1 MVSRTAWVGAGA
13 VAVGVA
19 FAGTLIGQWASDD
32 TIAAVANWGLL
43 VFAAF
48 AAVCGAFA
56 ARSAECRQR
65 TAWICLTV
73 GLAGWAAGSAL
84 WIFYENVLHQAPFPS
99 LADVGYLLFPI
110 GAGLAMVLFPV
121 GYSGHSRARFLLDG
135 FIVAGALFEVSWVLV
150 LQSVFEAGGTS
161 GFALGLSL
169 AYPALDIVILT
180 MALLVLARARTGRR
194 TTLALLT
201 SAVILMALSDS
212 AFAYLSAHGSY
223 HSGHIIDIGWAA
235 AFLTFGMAAL
245 INRRARYTKAVVSQ
259 VPSEVSMWLPYMPF
273 AIAALVCI
281 PAYLPTPGLG
291 PIFVSSTLLM
301 SAVMARQ
308 YMVVRQNKRL
318 LKMVA
323 DQALRDT
330 LTGLANRDL
339 FNDRLMHAV
348 QLHEN
353 DSQSVAVLS
362 MDLDDFKLVNDSLG
376 HPAGDALLVQAAE
389 RLLGCVRT
397 SDTVARVGGDE
408 FAVLMEGLPELSR
421 LVAHRVVAAFEE
433 PFLIDGQQLLMR
445 PSVGL
450 SVASSANPDLSADLL
465 LKQADVA
472 MYSAKRSKSG
482 GLHTFTPDMALS
494 DPHEIELPTE
504 ATENTERGS
513 AVRLLG
519 ELRHAIDH
527 GDLTVFY
534 QPKFD
539 LRSGDVVGVEALV
552 RWPHPK
558 RGLLG
563 PAHFLPLV
571 RKRGLMRAVTD
582 IVLTQA
588 LDDAAE
594 WQAMGIGV
602 PIAVNVF
609 APSLGDLD
617 LPTHIASALAARELS
632 PEGLTIEITE
642 DFLLDNIDRT
652 RLVLERLR
660 QKGIRIAI
668 DDFGS
673 GYSALWY
680 LRELAID
687 EVKLDRHF
695 IAPIRIDARAAAVVR
710 GVVDLAHVLGV
721 TTVAEGVE
729 NVETAERLREFG
741 CEVAQ
746 GYYYSPPVSAAAM
759 MNMLASGHPKR
770 TAQVEFEKLGA
781 TSLQAP
787 VVAKSN

>member
-1 MVSRTAWVGAGA
+1 MDKS
-13 VAVGVA
+13 VAYYGLLA
-19 FAGTLIGQWASDD
+19 FA
-32 TIAAVANWGLL
+32 
-43 VFAAF
+43 VFAAACCAL
-48 AAVCGAFA
+48 AAS
-56 ARSAECRQR
+56 SADGRQR
-65 TAWICLTV
+65 RAWICLTI
-73 GLAGWAAGSAL
+73 GLSGWAGGEAL
-84 WIFYENVLHQAPFPS
+84 WIFYEQVLHQSPFPS
-99 LADVGYLLFPI
+99 LADASYLLFPI
-110 GAGLAMVLFPV
+110 GAGLAIALFPV
-121 GYSGHSRARFLLDG
+121 GYSGHSRVRVVFDG
-135 FIVAGALFEVSWVLV
+135 FIVAGALFEISWVLV
-150 LQSVFEAGGTS
+150 LRGVYDAGHTS
-161 GFALGLSL
+161 PFALGLSL
-169 AYPALDIVILT
+169 AYPVADIAILT
-180 MALLVLARARTGRR
+180 VALLVLARARTGRC
-194 TTLALLT
+194 TTLAML
-201 SAVILMALSDS
+201 SVGVVLMALSDS
-212 AFAYLSAHGSY
+212 AFAYLTAHGLY
-223 HSGHIIDIGWAA
+223 FSGHVIDIGWAV
-235 AFLTFGMAAL
+235 AFLIFGMAAL
-245 INRRARYTKAVVSQ
+245 VSRRARETEGVVSQ
-259 VPSEVSMWLPYMPF
+259 VTSEVSMWLPYVPV
-273 AIAALVCI
+273 AVAALVCF
-281 PAYLPTPGLG
+281 PAYFSTPGLG
-291 PIFVSSTLLM
+291 PMLVSSTLLM
-301 SAVMARQ
+301 GAVMARQ
-308 YMVVRQNKRL
+308 YMVVRQNQRL

-348 QLHEN
+348 QLHLN
-353 DSQSVAVLS
+353 DNQSVAVLS

-376 HPAGDALLVQAAE
+376 HPAGDALLIQAAE

-421 LVAHRVVAAFEE
+421 LVAHRVVAAFEA
-433 PFLIDGQQLLMR
+433 PFVIDGQQLLMR

-450 SVASSANPDLSADLL
+450 AVASSANPDLSADML

-482 GLHTFTPDMALS
+482 GLHTFTPDMALA
-494 DPHEIELPTE
+494 DHNEIELPTDASE
-504 ATENTERGS
+504 STERGA

-539 LRSGDVVGVEALV
+539 LRTGDVVGVEALV

-582 IVLTQA
+582 IVLTKA
-588 LDDAAE
+588 LDDVAE
-594 WQAMGIGV
+594 WHALGIGV

-617 LPTHIASALAARELS
+617 LPTHIASALAIRNLN
-632 PEGLTIEITE
+632 PEDLTIEITE

-652 RLVLERLR
+652 RSVLERLR
-660 QKGIRIAI
+660 QRGIRIAI

-695 IAPIRIDARAAAVVR
+695 IAPIRVDARAAAVVR

-729 NVETAERLREFG
+729 NAETAERLREFG

-759 MNMLASGHPKR
+759 MNLLASGQPNR
-770 TAQVEFEKLGA
+770 VARAEFEKLA
-781 TSLQAP
+781 VTSLQEP
-787 VVAKSN
+787 VSAKSS

>member
-1 MVSRTAWVGAGA
+1 VGVGAVIA
-13 VAVGVA
+13 GVA
-19 FAGTLIGQWASDD
+19 FAGTLIGQWGGYPVAKTVSDY
-32 TIAAVANWGLL
+32 GLL
-43 VFAAF
+43 VLAVFAAGCSAL
-48 AAVCGAFA
+48 AAA
-56 ARSAECRQR
+56 SAGGRQR
-65 TAWICLTV
+65 LAWICLAV
-73 GLAGWAAGSAL
+73 GLSGWAGGEAL
-84 WIFYENVLHQAPFPS
+84 WIFYEQVLQQSPFPS
-99 LADVGYLLFPI
+99 LADASYLLFPI
-110 GAGLAMVLFPV
+110 GAGLAIALFPV
-121 GYSGHSRARFLLDG
+121 GYSGHSRVRVVFDG
-135 FIVAGALFEVSWVLV
+135 FIVAGALFEISWVFV
-150 LQSVFEAGGTS
+150 LRGVYDAGHTS
-161 GFALGLSL
+161 AFALGLSL
-169 AYPALDIVILT
+169 AYPLADIVILT
-180 MALLVLARARTGRR
+180 VALLVLARARTGRR
-194 TTLALLT
+194 TTLVML
-201 SAVILMALSDS
+201 SVGVVLMALSDS
-212 AFAYLSAHGSY
+212 AFAYLTAHGMY
-223 HSGHIIDIGWAA
+223 FSGHVIDIGWAA

-245 INRRARYTKAVVSQ
+245 VSRRVRETDMVVSQ
-259 VPSEVSMWLPYMPF
+259 VPSEVSTWLPYVPV
-273 AIAALVCI
+273 ALAALVCI
-281 PAYLPTPGLG
+281 PVYFPTPGLG

-301 SAVMARQ
+301 GAVMARQ
-308 YMVVRQNKRL
+308 YVVVRQNQRL

-323 DQALRDT
+323 DQAMRDT

-353 DSQSVAVLS
+353 DNQSVAVLS

-433 PFLIDGQQLLMR
+433 PFVIDGQQLLMR

-450 SVASSANPDLSADLL
+450 AVASSANPDLSADML

-482 GLHTFTPDMALS
+482 GLHTFTPDMALA
-494 DPHEIELPTE
+494 DPNEIELPTDVSE
-504 ATENTERGS
+504 STERGA

-539 LRSGDVVGVEALV
+539 LRTGDVVGVEALV

-594 WQAMGIGV
+594 WHALGIGV

-617 LPTHIASALAARELS
+617 LPTHIASALAIRKLN
-632 PEGLTIEITE
+632 PEDLTIEITE

-652 RLVLERLR
+652 RSVLERLR
-660 QKGIRIAI
+660 QRGIRIAI

-695 IAPIRIDARAAAVVR
+695 IAPIRVDARAAAVVR

-729 NVETAERLREFG
+729 NAETAERLREFG

-759 MNMLASGHPKR
+759 MNLLASGQPKR
-770 TAQVEFEKLGA
+770 VARAEFEKLGA
-781 TSLQAP
+781 TNLQGP
-787 VVAKSN
+787 VAAKSS

>member
-1 MVSRTAWVGAGA
+1 VGLGA
-13 VAVGVA
+13 VTVAVA
-19 FAGTLIGQWASDD
+19 FAGTLIGGWGGDQTVQNVSDY
-32 TIAAVANWGLL
+32 GLPAL
-43 VFAAF
+43 AAF
-48 AAVCGAFA
+48 AAACGTFA
-56 ARSAECRQR
+56 ALSASGRQR
-65 TAWICLTV
+65 RAWICLAI
-73 GLAGWAAGSAL
+73 GSAGWAVGGAL
-84 WIFYENVLHQAPFPS
+84 WIFYERVLQQAPFPS
-99 LADVGYLLFPI
+99 LADAGYLLFPI
-110 GAGLAMVLFPV
+110 GAGMAIVLFPI
-121 GYSGHSRARFLLDG
+121 GYAGQSRTRFVLDG
-135 FIVAGALFEVSWVLV
+135 FIVAGALFEISWVFV
-150 LQSVFEAGGTS
+150 LRSVYEAGGTS
-161 GFALGLSL
+161 AFALGLSL
-169 AYPALDIVILT
+169 TYPIADIAILT
-180 MALLVLARARTGRR
+180 IAVLVLAKARTGRR
-194 TTLALLT
+194 TALALLT
-201 SAVILMALSDS
+201 AGVVLMALSDS
-212 AFAYLSAHGSY
+212 AFAYLTAHDAY
-223 HSGHIIDIGWAA
+223 FSGHVIDIGWAA

-245 INRRARYTKAVVSQ
+245 ISRRVPETAVVAPQ
-259 VPSEVSMWLPYMPF
+259 VPSRVSTWLPYVPV
-273 AIAALVCI
+273 AIAVLVCV
-281 PAYLPTPGLG
+281 PAYFSTPGVG

-301 SAVMARQ
+301 SAVLARQ
-308 YMVVRQNKRL
+308 FVVVRQNQKL
-318 LKMVA
+318 LRMVA

-348 QLHEN
+348 QLHESDN
-353 DSQSVAVLS
+353 QSVAVLS

-376 HPAGDALLVQAAE
+376 HPAGDALLIQAAE

-433 PFLIDGQQLLMR
+433 PFVIDGQQLLMR

-450 SVASSANPDLSADLL
+450 AVASAANPDLSAKML
-465 LKQADVA
+465 LKQADLA

-482 GLHTFTPDMALS
+482 GLYTFTPDMALV
-494 DPHEIELPTE
+494 DPSEFELPTDSSKSS
-504 ATENTERGS
+504 ERGA

-527 GDLTVFY
+527 GDLTVYY

-539 LRSGDVVGVEALV
+539 LRSGDVVGIEALV

-617 LPTHIASALAARELS
+617 LPTHIASALAVRQLS
-632 PEGLTIEITE
+632 PEDLTIEITE
-642 DFLLDNIDRT
+642 DFLLDNIERT
-652 RLVLERLR
+652 RSVLERLR
-660 QKGIRIAI
+660 QRGIRIAI

-695 IAPIRIDARAAAVVR
+695 IAPIRVDPRAAAVVR

-729 NVETAERLREFG
+729 NAETAERLREFG
-741 CEVAQ
+741 CDVAQ
-746 GYYYSPPVSAAAM
+746 GYYYSPPISAAAM
-759 MNMLASGHPKR
+759 MNLLASK
-770 TAQVEFEKLGA
+770 KA
-781 TSLQAP
+781 TSLQVP
-787 VVAKSN
+787 VAARSS

>member
-1 MVSRTAWVGAGA
+1 VSRTALVGIGA
-13 VAVGVA
+13 VTIGVA
-19 FAGTLIGQWASDD
+19 FAATLIAQWGGYP
-32 TIAAVANWGLL
+32 VAKALADYGLL
-43 VFAAF
+43 GFAVF
-48 AAVCGAFA
+48 AAVCSAMA
-56 ARSAECRQR
+56 ARSAQGRQR
-65 TAWICLTV
+65 RAWIFLTA
-73 GLAGWAAGSAL
+73 GLAGWSVGEAL
-84 WIFYENVLHQAPFPS
+84 WMFYERVLHQSPFPS
-99 LADVGYLLFPI
+99 LADAGYLLFPLC
-110 GAGLAMVLFPV
+110 AGLAMIYFPA
-121 GYSGHSRARFLLDG
+121 GYSGHSRLRFVLDG
-135 FIVAGALFEVSWVLV
+135 FIVAGALFEISWVLV
-150 LQSVFEAGGTS
+150 LRGVHDAGGTS
-161 GFALGLSL
+161 GLALSLSL
-169 AYPALDIVILT
+169 AYPLADIAIVT
-180 MALLVLARARTGRR
+180 VAVLVLARARTGAR
-194 TTLALLT
+194 TTMALL
-201 SAVILMALSDS
+201 AAGVILMASSDS
-212 AFAYLSAHGSY
+212 AFAYLTAHERY
-223 HSGHIIDIGWAA
+223 FSGHVIDIGWAA
-235 AFLTFGMAAL
+235 AFLAFGMAAL
-245 INRRARYTKAVVSQ
+245 HSRREPAAEVVVSQ
-259 VPSEVSMWLPYMPF
+259 VPSRVSMWLPYVPF
-273 AIAALVCI
+273 AIAAMVCV

-291 PIFVSSTLLM
+291 PIFVSSSLLM
-301 SAVMARQ
+301 SAVVARQ
-308 YMVVRQNKRL
+308 YIVVRQNQRL

-339 FNDRLMHAV
+339 FNDRLSHAV
-348 QLHEN
+348 QLHLN
-353 DSQSVAVLS
+353 DNQSVAVLS

-376 HPAGDALLVQAAE
+376 HPAGDALLIQAAE

-450 SVASSANPDLSADLL
+450 AVASSANPDLSADLL

-482 GLHTFTPDMALS
+482 GLHTFTADMALA
-494 DPHEIELPTE
+494 DPNEIELPTDNSE
-504 ATENTERGS
+504 STERGA

-539 LRSGDVVGVEALV
+539 LRTGDVVGVEALV

-594 WQAMGIGV
+594 WQGMGIGV

-617 LPTHIASALAARELS
+617 LPTHIASALAMRRLS

-652 RLVLERLR
+652 RSVLERLR
-660 QKGIRIAI
+660 QRGIRIAI

-695 IAPIRIDARAAAVVR
+695 IAPIRVDARAAAVVR

-729 NVETAERLREFG
+729 NAETAERLREFG
-741 CEVAQ
+741 CDVAQ

-759 MNMLASGHPKR
+759 MNMLAAGQPKR
-770 TAQVEFEKLGA
+770 ETQVEFDKLAA
-781 TSLQAP
+781 TVPRASA
-787 VVAKSN
+787 VVKSS

>member
-1 MVSRTAWVGAGA
+1 MGVGA
-13 VAVGVA
+13 VVTGVA
-19 FAGTLIGQWASDD
+19 FAGSLIGGWFGE
-32 TIAAVANWGLL
+32 TVKVAVAQFGLL
-43 VFAAF
+43 VLAIL
-48 AAVCGAFA
+48 AAVCCGLA
-56 ARSAECRQR
+56 AWSAEGRQR
-65 TAWICLTV
+65 KAWICLTG
-73 GLAGWAAGSAL
+73 GLTGWAAGAVL
-84 WIFYENVLHQAPFPS
+84 WIIYEHVLHRSPFPS
-99 LADVGYLLFPI
+99 FADAGYLLFPI
-110 GAGLAMVLFPV
+110 GAAFAMVLLPI
-121 GYSGHSRARFLLDG
+121 GYSNPSRLRYLLDG
-135 FIVAGALFEVSWVLV
+135 FIVAGALFEISWVLV
-150 LQSVFEAGGTS
+150 LRAVYDAGGTS
-161 GFALGLSL
+161 AFALGLSL
-169 AYPALDIVILT
+169 AYPIADIAIVTVAAIVLT
-180 MALLVLARARTGRR
+180 RARTGRR
-194 TTLALLT
+194 STLAMLT
-201 SAVILMALSDS
+201 VGIVLMALSDS
-212 AFAYLSAHGSY
+212 AFVYLTAHDKY
-223 HSGHIIDIGWAA
+223 FSGHFVDIGWAA
-235 AFLTFGMAAL
+235 AFLTFGMAAVISL
-245 INRRARYTKAVVSQ
+245 RAPEIEVVVPQ
-259 VPSEVSMWLPYMPF
+259 VPSRLSLWLLYVPV
-273 AIAALVCI
+273 AIAAMVCI

-301 SAVMARQ
+301 GAVMARQ
-308 YMVVRQNKRL
+308 YTVVRQNQRL
-318 LKMVA
+318 LRMVA

-353 DSQSVAVLS
+353 DNQSVAVLS

-376 HPAGDALLVQAAE
+376 HPAGDALLIQAAE

-433 PFLIDGQQLLMR
+433 PFVIDGQQLLMR

-450 SVASSANPDLSADLL
+450 AVASSANPDLSADLL

-482 GLHTFTPDMALS
+482 GLHTFTADMALP
-494 DPHEIELPTE
+494 DPNEIELPTDSSE
-504 ATENTERGS
+504 SSERGA

-527 GDLTVFY
+527 GDLAVYY

-563 PAHFLPLV
+563 PDHFLPLV

-582 IVLTQA
+582 IVITQA
-588 LDDAAE
+588 LNDAAE
-594 WQAMGIGV
+594 WHSMGIGV

-617 LPTHIASALAARELS
+617 LPTHIASELAMRRLN
-632 PEGLTIEITE
+632 PEDLTIEITE
-642 DFLLDNIDRT
+642 DFLLDNIERT
-652 RLVLERLR
+652 RSVLERLR
-660 QKGIRIAI
+660 QRGIRIAI

-680 LRELAID
+680 LRELVID

-695 IAPIRIDARAAAVVR
+695 IAPIRVDPRAAAVVR
-710 GVVDLAHVLGV
+710 AVVDLAHVLGV

-729 NVETAERLREFG
+729 NAETAARLREFG

-759 MNMLASGHPKR
+759 MNLLASGQPKR
-770 TAQVEFEKLGA
+770 ATQVEFEKLGA
-781 TSLQAP
+781 TGLQASAA
-787 VVAKSN
+787 AKSS

>member
-1 MVSRTAWVGAGA
+1 MGVGAVTA
-13 VAVGVA
+13 GVA
-19 FAGTLIGQWASDD
+19 FAGILIGQWGGYP
-32 TIAAVANWGLL
+32 VAKIVADYGLL
-43 VFAAF
+43 VFAVF
-48 AAVCGAFA
+48 AAGCSALA
-56 ARSAECRQR
+56 AASAEGRQR
-65 TAWICLTV
+65 RAWICLTV
-73 GLAGWAAGSAL
+73 GLSGWAGGEAL
-84 WIFYENVLHQAPFPS
+84 WMFYERVLHQAPFPS
-99 LADVGYLLFPI
+99 LADAGYLLFPV
-110 GAGLAMVLFPV
+110 GAGLAMVLFPI
-121 GYSGHSRARFLLDG
+121 GYSGHSRVRFLLDG
-135 FIVAGALFEVSWVLV
+135 FIVAGALFEISWVLV
-150 LQSVFEAGGTS
+150 MRGVYDAGGTNA
-161 GFALGLSL
+161 FALALSL
-169 AYPALDIVILT
+169 AYPIADIAILT
-180 MALLVLARARTGRR
+180 VALLVLARARSGRR
-194 TTLALLT
+194 TTLAML
-201 SAVILMALSDS
+201 SAGVVMMALSDS
-212 AFAYLSAHGSY
+212 AFVYLTAHDAYY
-223 HSGHIIDIGWAA
+223 SGHITDIGWAIG
-235 AFLTFGMAAL
+235 LLLFGMAAL
-245 INRRARYTKAVVSQ
+245 INRRAWETDAVVSHA
-259 VPSEVSMWLPYMPF
+259 PSRATMWLPYVPV
-273 AIAALVCI
+273 ALAALICF
-281 PAYLPTPGLG
+281 PAYFSTPGLG
-291 PIFVSSTLLM
+291 PILVSSTLLM
-301 SAVMARQ
+301 GAVMARQ
-308 YMVVRQNKRL
+308 YMVVRQNQRL

-323 DQALRDT
+323 DQAMRDT

-348 QLHEN
+348 QLHLN
-353 DSQSVAVLS
+353 DNQSVAVLS

-433 PFLIDGQQLLMR
+433 PFVIDGQQLLMR

-450 SVASSANPDLSADLL
+450 AVASSANPDLSADIL

-482 GLHTFTPDMALS
+482 GLHTFTPDMALADS
-494 DPHEIELPTE
+494 TDIELSTAGE
-504 ATENTERGS
+504 STERGA

-539 LRSGDVVGVEALV
+539 LRSGDIVGVEALV

-582 IVLTQA
+582 LVLTQA

-594 WQAMGIGV
+594 WNALGIGV

-617 LPTHIASALAARELS
+617 LPTHIASALAIRELN
-632 PEGLTIEITE
+632 PKDLTIEITE
-642 DFLLDNIDRT
+642 DFLLDNIERT
-652 RLVLERLR
+652 RSVLERLR
-660 QKGIRIAI
+660 QRGIRIAI

-695 IAPIRIDARAAAVVR
+695 IAPIRVDARAAAVVR

-729 NVETAERLREFG
+729 NAETAERLREFG

-759 MNMLASGHPKR
+759 MNLLASGGPKR
-770 TAQVEFEKLGA
+770 LARAEFEKIAA
-781 TSLQAP
+781 TSLQGP
-787 VVAKSN
+787 VAAKLS

>member
-1 MVSRTAWVGAGA
+1 MGVGAVTSG
-13 VAVGVA
+13 
-19 FAGTLIGQWASDD
+19 I
-32 TIAAVANWGLL
+32 
-43 VFAAF
+43 AF
-48 AAVCGAFA
+48 AAALTTQWGGQAVALTLSQYGLLAFALFAVTCSGLA
-56 ARSAECRQR
+56 ARSAAGRQR
-65 TAWICLTV
+65 TAWIAMTAALS
-73 GLAGWAAGSAL
+73 GWAIGEAL
-84 WIFYENVLHQAPFPS
+84 WIYYESIAHQSPFPS
-99 LADVGYLLFPI
+99 LADAAYLLFPI
-110 GAGLAMVLFPV
+110 GAATAMVLFPA
-121 GYSGHSRARFLLDG
+121 GYTGHSRARFILDG
-135 FIVAGALFEVSWVLV
+135 LIVAGALFEISWVLV
-150 LQSVFEAGGTS
+150 LRSIYESDAASPFAV
-161 GFALGLSL
+161 ALGL
-169 AYPALDIVILT
+169 AYPVSDIVIVT
-180 MALLVLARARTGRR
+180 VAVLVLARARTGRSA
-194 TTLALLT
+194 TLMMLT
-201 SAVILMALSDS
+201 VGVVFMALSDS
-212 AFAYLSAHGSY
+212 AFAYLTAENVY
-223 HSGHIIDIGWAA
+223 ASGHVIDIGWAVA
-235 AFLTFGMAAL
+235 LLTFGMAAL
-245 INRRARYTKAVVSQ
+245 HSRRGPATTVEISQ
-259 VPSEVSMWLPYMPF
+259 VPSKRAMWLPYVPVG
-273 AIAALVCI
+273 IAALVCV
-281 PAYLPTPGLG
+281 PAYFPTPGLG

-301 SAVMARQ
+301 CAVMARQ
-308 YMVVRQNKRL
+308 YMVVRQNQRL
-318 LKMVA
+318 LTMVA

-348 QLHEN
+348 AVHEH
-353 DSQSVAVLS
+353 DKQSVAVLS

-376 HPAGDALLVQAAE
+376 HPAGDALLIQAAE
-389 RLLGCVRT
+389 RLQGCVRT

-433 PFLIDGQQLLMR
+433 PFVIDGQQLLMR

-450 SVASSANPDLSADLL
+450 AVASSANPDLSADQL

-482 GLHTFTPDMALS
+482 GLHTFTPDMALA
-494 DPHEIELPTE
+494 DAREIEL
-504 ATENTERGS
+504 ATDARNGAEPGA

-539 LRSGDVVGVEALV
+539 LRTGDVVGVEALV

-582 IVLTQA
+582 LVLTQA

-594 WQAMGIGV
+594 WHAMGIGV

-617 LPTHIASALAARELS
+617 LPTHIASALSMRGLS
-632 PEGLTIEITE
+632 PEHLTIEITE
-642 DFLLDNIDRT
+642 DFLLDNIERT
-652 RLVLERLR
+652 RSVLERLR
-660 QKGIRIAI
+660 QRGIRIAI

-695 IAPIRIDARAAAVVR
+695 IAPIRVDARAAAVVR

-729 NVETAERLREFG
+729 NAETAERLREFG

-759 MNMLASGHPKR
+759 MNMLAAGHPKR
-770 TAQVEFEKLGA
+770 ATQVEFEKLGA
-781 TSLQAP
+781 TSPRAP
-787 VVAKSN
+787 AAARSS

>member
-1 MVSRTAWVGAGA
+1 MVIGRWGGES
-13 VAVGVA
+13 VAA
-19 FAGTLIGQWASDD
+19 AASEY
-32 TIAAVANWGLL
+32 GLL
-43 VFAAF
+43 GFAIF
-48 AAVCGAFA
+48 AAVCGGLA
-56 ARSAECRQR
+56 ARSAESRQR
-65 TAWICLTV
+65 KAWICLTA
-73 GLAGWAAGSAL
+73 GLTGWAVGAAL
-84 WIFYENVLHQAPFPS
+84 WIIYVHVLHQSPFPS
-99 LADVGYLLFPI
+99 FADAGYLLFPV
-110 GAGLAMVLFPV
+110 GAALAIALFPV
-121 GYSGHSRARFLLDG
+121 GYVGHSRVRYVLDG
-135 FIVAGALFEVSWVLV
+135 FIVAGALFEIAWVLV
-150 LQSVFEAGGTS
+150 LSAVYEAGGTNA
-161 GFALGLSL
+161 FALGLSL
-169 AYPALDIVILT
+169 AYPVADIAILT
-180 MALLVLARARTGRR
+180 VAAIVLSRARTGRR
-194 TTLALLT
+194 STLAMLT
-201 SAVILMALSDS
+201 GGVVLMALSDS
-212 AFAYLSAHGSY
+212 AFVYFTAKGVYSS
-223 HSGHIIDIGWAA
+223 SHIIDIGWAA
-235 AFLTFGMAAL
+235 AFLTFGMAAV
-245 INRRARYTKAVVSQ
+245 ISRRATETEVVVPQ
-259 VPSEVSMWLPYMPF
+259 VPSRVSMWLLYVPV

-301 SAVMARQ
+301 AAVMTRQ
-308 YMVVRQNKRL
+308 YMVVRQNQRL
-318 LKMVA
+318 LRLVA

-339 FNDRLMHAV
+339 FNDRLLHAV
-348 QLHEN
+348 QVHEN

-376 HPAGDALLVQAAE
+376 HPAGDALLIQAAE

-421 LVAHRVVAAFEE
+421 LVAHRVVAAFEA

-450 SVASSANPDLSADLL
+450 AVASSANPDLSADLL

-482 GLHTFTPDMALS
+482 GLHTFTPDMATT
-494 DPHEIELPTE
+494 DPNEIELPTDRGE
-504 ATENTERGS
+504 GTERGA

-527 GDLTVFY
+527 GDLAVYY

-594 WQAMGIGV
+594 WQSMGIGV

-617 LPTHIASALAARELS
+617 LPTYIASELAMRRLS
-632 PEGLTIEITE
+632 PKDLTIEITE

-652 RLVLERLR
+652 RSVLERLR
-660 QKGIRIAI
+660 QRGIRIAI

-695 IAPIRIDARAAAVVR
+695 IAPIRVDARAAAVVR

-759 MNMLASGHPKR
+759 MNMLASGQPKR
-770 TAQVEFEKLGA
+770 ATQIEFEKLG
-781 TSLQAP
+781 TTNLQAP
-787 VVAKSN
+787 AVAKSS

>member
-1 MVSRTAWVGAGA
+1 
-13 VAVGVA
+13 
-19 FAGTLIGQWASDD
+19 
-32 TIAAVANWGLL
+32 
-43 VFAAF
+43 
-48 AAVCGAFA
+48 
-56 ARSAECRQR
+56 
-65 TAWICLTV
+65 
-73 GLAGWAAGSAL
+73 
-84 WIFYENVLHQAPFPS
+84 
-99 LADVGYLLFPI
+99 
-110 GAGLAMVLFPV
+110 
-121 GYSGHSRARFLLDG
+121 
-135 FIVAGALFEVSWVLV
+135 
-150 LQSVFEAGGTS
+150 
-161 GFALGLSL
+161 
-169 AYPALDIVILT
+169 
-180 MALLVLARARTGRR
+180 
-194 TTLALLT
+194 
-201 SAVILMALSDS
+201 
-212 AFAYLSAHGSY
+212 
-223 HSGHIIDIGWAA
+223 
-235 AFLTFGMAAL
+235 
-245 INRRARYTKAVVSQ
+245 
-259 VPSEVSMWLPYMPF
+259 MWLPYVPV
-273 AIAALVCI
+273 AIAATICV
-281 PAYLPTPGLG
+281 PAYFPMPGLG

-308 YMVVRQNKRL
+308 YMVVRQNQRL

-348 QLHEN
+348 QLHERDN
-353 DSQSVAVLS
+353 QSVAVLS

-376 HPAGDALLVQAAE
+376 HPAGDALLIQAAE

-433 PFLIDGQQLLMR
+433 PFVIDGQQLLMR

-450 SVASSANPDLSADLL
+450 AVGSVANPDLSADLL

-482 GLHTFTPDMALS
+482 GLHTFTPDMALV
-494 DPHEIELPTE
+494 DPNELELPTDSSE
-504 ATENTERGS
+504 GTERGA

-539 LRSGDVVGVEALV
+539 LRTGDVVGVEALV

-563 PAHFLPLV
+563 PAQFLPLV

-582 IVLTQA
+582 IVLTRA

-594 WQAMGIGV
+594 WHSMGIGV

-617 LPTHIASALAARELS
+617 LPIHIASALAARELN
-632 PEGLTIEITE
+632 PEDLTIEITE

-652 RLVLERLR
+652 RSVLERLR
-660 QKGIRIAI
+660 QRGIRIAI

-695 IAPIRIDARAAAVVR
+695 IAPIRDRRTSGRRRPRCRRPRARARRDDRRRGRGERRDRGAAPRV
-710 GVVDLAHVLGV
+710 
-721 TTVAEGVE
+721 
-729 NVETAERLREFG
+729 RLRRRAGVLLQPADQRRGDDEP
-741 CEVAQ
+741 A
-746 GYYYSPPVSAAAM
+746 
-759 MNMLASGHPKR
+759 R
-770 TAQVEFEKLGA
+770 LGA
-781 TSLQAP
+781 GEATAGSEVRRTRRLRACRHQ
-787 VVAKSN
+787 S

>member
-1 MVSRTAWVGAGA
+1 VSKTAWVGVGA
-13 VAVGVA
+13 VVAGVA
-19 FAGTLIGQWASDD
+19 FATTLITQPGGVASSVSQYGSLVLALFAVVCCGL
-32 TIAAVANWGLL
+32 AAKS
-43 VFAAF
+43 AA
-48 AAVCGAFA
+48 G
-56 ARSAECRQR
+56 RQR
-65 TAWICLTV
+65 KAWIAMAAGLT
-73 GLAGWAAGSAL
+73 GWAIGAAL
-84 WIFYENVLHQAPFPS
+84 WIYYEAIAHEPPFPS
-99 LADVGYLLFPI
+99 LADAGYLMFPI
-110 GAGLAMVLFPV
+110 GAAVAMALLPV
-121 GYSGHSRARFLLDG
+121 GYSGHSRARLALDG
-135 FIVAGALFEVSWVLV
+135 LIVVGALFEISWVLV
-150 LQSVFEAGGTS
+150 LRSIFESDATS
-161 GFALGLSL
+161 PSAVVLAL
-169 AYPALDIVILT
+169 AYPVSDIAIVT
-180 MALLVLARARTGRR
+180 VAVLVLARARTGGRV
-194 TTLALLT
+194 TLAMLT
-201 SAVILMALSDS
+201 AGVVAMAVSDS
-212 AFAYLSAHGSY
+212 AFAYLTAHNDYG
-223 HSGHIIDIGWAA
+223 SGHVIDIGWAV

-245 INRRARYTKAVVSQ
+245 ISRRVPDTEVEISQ
-259 VPSEVSMWLPYMPF
+259 VPSKVSMWLPYVPV
-273 AIAALVCI
+273 AIAAFVCV
-281 PAYLPTPGLG
+281 PAYFPTPGLG

-301 SAVMARQ
+301 SAVMVRQ
-308 YMVVRQNKRL
+308 YMVVRQNQRL
-318 LKMVA
+318 LTMVA

-348 QLHEN
+348 QVHEH
-353 DSQSVAVLS
+353 DKQSVAVLS

-376 HPAGDALLVQAAE
+376 HPAGDALLIQAAE
-389 RLLGCVRT
+389 RLQGCVRT

-433 PFLIDGQQLLMR
+433 PFVIDGQQLLMR

-450 SVASSANPDLSADLL
+450 AVASSANPDLSADLL

-482 GLHTFTPDMALS
+482 GLHTFTPDMAVA
-494 DPHEIELPTE
+494 DPRELE
-504 ATENTERGS
+504 LATDARDGVEPGA

-527 GDLTVFY
+527 GDLSVFY

-539 LRSGDVVGVEALV
+539 LRTGDVVGVEALV
-552 RWPHPK
+552 RWPHPT

-582 IVLTQA
+582 LVLTQA

-594 WQAMGIGV
+594 WHAMGIGV

-617 LPTHIASALAARELS
+617 LPTHIASALSSRDLS
-632 PEGLTIEITE
+632 PEDLTIEITE

-652 RLVLERLR
+652 RSVLERLR
-660 QKGIRIAI
+660 QRGIRIAI

-695 IAPIRIDARAAAVVR
+695 IAPIQVDPRAAAVVR
-710 GVVDLAHVLGV
+710 AVVDLAHVLGV

-729 NVETAERLREFG
+729 NVETARRLREFG

-759 MNMLASGHPKR
+759 MNMLAAGHPKR
-770 TAQVEFEKLGA
+770 PTRVGLERLGA
-781 TSLQAP
+781 TNLQAP
-787 VVAKSN
+787 VAAKSN

>member
-1 MVSRTAWVGAGA
+1 VIGRWGSDGFGEA
-13 VAVGVA
+13 VA
-19 FAGTLIGQWASDD
+19 SY
-32 TIAAVANWGLL
+32 GLL
-43 VFAAF
+43 LFALF
-48 AAVCGAFA
+48 AAVCNGLA
-56 ARSAECRQR
+56 ARSTQGRQR
-65 TAWICLTV
+65 MAWICLAI
-73 GLAGWAAGSAL
+73 GLAGWAAGEAL
-84 WIFYENVLHQAPFPS
+84 WILYEDVLHKPPFPS
-99 LADVGYLLFPI
+99 PADAAYLLFPI
-110 GAGLAMVLFPV
+110 GAGMATMLFPI
-121 GYSGHSRARFLLDG
+121 GYSGQLRARFMLDG
-135 FIVAGALFEVSWVLV
+135 FIVAGALFEIAWVLA
-150 LQSVFEAGGTS
+150 LQRVYNAGGTG

-169 AYPALDIVILT
+169 VYPVADIAILT
-180 MALLVLARARTGRR
+180 VALMVLARARPGRR
-194 TTLALLT
+194 VTLSLLT
-201 SAVILMALSDS
+201 TAIGLMTLSDS
-212 AFAYLSAHGSY
+212 AFAYLSARGSY
-223 HSGHIIDIGWAA
+223 HSGHYIDIGWAA

-245 INRRARYTKAVVSQ
+245 ISRRVSATVVLVAQ
-259 VPSEVSMWLPYMPF
+259 VPSRVSMWLPYVPF
-273 AIAALVCI
+273 GIAAVVCV
-281 PAYLPTPGLG
+281 PAYFPMPALA
-291 PIFVSSTLLM
+291 PILVSSTLLM
-301 SAVMARQ
+301 AAVMIRQ
-308 YMVVRQNKRL
+308 FVVVRQNQRL
-318 LKMVA
+318 VKMLA

-339 FNDRLMHAV
+339 FNDRLQHAV
-348 QLHEN
+348 QLHERDN
-353 DSQSVAVLS
+353 QSVAVLS

-376 HPAGDALLVQAAE
+376 HPAGDTLLIQAAE

-433 PFLIDGQQLLMR
+433 PFVIDGQQLLMR

-450 SVASSANPDLSADLL
+450 AVESAANPDLSADTL
-465 LKQADVA
+465 LKHADVA
-472 MYSAKRSKSG
+472 MYAAKRSKSG
-482 GLHTFTPDMALS
+482 GLHTFTPDMSLA
-494 DPHEIELPTE
+494 DPNELELPTE
-504 ATENTERGS
+504 ASEGTERGV

-527 GDLTVFY
+527 GDLTAFY

-539 LRSGDVVGVEALV
+539 LSTGDVVGVEALV

-588 LDDAAE
+588 LDDVAE
-594 WQAMGIGV
+594 WYSMGIGV

-617 LPTHIASALAARELS
+617 LPTHIASALAERNLN
-632 PEGLTIEITE
+632 PEHLTIEITE

-652 RLVLERLR
+652 RSVLERLR
-660 QKGIRIAI
+660 ECGIRIAI

-673 GYSALWY
+673 GYSSLWY

-687 EVKLDRHF
+687 EVKLDRNF
-695 IAPIRIDARAAAVVR
+695 IAPIQVDSRAAAVVR
-710 GVVDLAHVLGV
+710 GVVNLAHVLGV

-729 NVETAERLREFG
+729 NAETAEKVREFG

-746 GYYYSPPVSAAAM
+746 GYYYSPPISAAAM
-759 MNMLASGHPKR
+759 MNMLAAGQTKR
-770 TAQVEFEKLGA
+770 PPAAGLDELKVTSRQVRA
-781 TSLQAP
+781 
-787 VVAKSN
+787 VAKSS

>member
-1 MVSRTAWVGAGA
+1 MGVGA

-19 FAGTLIGQWASDD
+19 FAGTLIGRWASDD
-32 TIAAVANWGLL
+32 TIEAVANYGLL
-43 VFAAF
+43 VFAVF
-48 AAVCGAFA
+48 AAVCGALA
-56 ARSAECRQR
+56 ARSAEGRQR

-110 GAGLAMVLFPV
+110 GAGVAMVLFPV
-121 GYSGHSRARFLLDG
+121 GYSRHSRARFLLDG

-201 SAVILMALSDS
+201 SGVILMALSDS

-223 HSGHIIDIGWAA
+223 HSGHAIDIGWAA

-245 INRRARYTKAVVSQ
+245 INRRTRDTKAVVSR
-259 VPSEVSMWLPYMPF
+259 VPSEVSMWLPYIPF

-318 LKMVA
+318 FKLVA

-353 DSQSVAVLS
+353 DNQSVAVLS

-376 HPAGDALLVQAAE
+376 HPAGDTLLVQAAE

-433 PFLIDGQQLLMR
+433 PFLVDGQQLLMR

-450 SVASSANPDLSADLL
+450 AVASAANPDLSADLL

-482 GLHTFTPDMALS
+482 GLHTFTPDMALA
-494 DPHEIELPTE
+494 DPYEIELPTE
-504 ATENTERGS
+504 ANEGTGRGA

-539 LRSGDVVGVEALV
+539 LRTGDIVGVEALV

-594 WQAMGIGV
+594 WHAMGIGV
-602 PIAVNVF
+602 PTAVNVF

-617 LPTHIASALAARELS
+617 LPTHIASALAVRKLS

-652 RLVLERLR
+652 RSVLERLR

-695 IAPIRIDARAAAVVR
+695 IAPIRVDARAAAVVR

-729 NVETAERLREFG
+729 NVETADRLREFG

-759 MNMLASGHPKR
+759 MNMLASGPPKR

-781 TSLQAP
+781 KSLQTP

>member
-1 MVSRTAWVGAGA
+1 MGVGA
-13 VAVGVA
+13 VAVGA
-19 FAGTLIGQWASDD
+19 LFALSLMQQWGGYPTSS
-32 TIAAVANWGLL
+32 AVAEFGLL
-43 VFAAF
+43 TLALFACACSAL
-48 AAVCGAFA
+48 AAWT
-56 ARSAECRQR
+56 ARDRQR
-65 TAWICLTV
+65 RAWICLAV
-73 GLAGWAAGSAL
+73 GLAGWAVGEVL
-84 WIFYENVLHQAPFPS
+84 WIVYSRVHDQPPFPS
-99 LADVGYLLFPI
+99 LADLGYLLFPI
-110 GAGLAMVLFPV
+110 GAGLAMVLFPA
-121 GYSGHSRARFLLDG
+121 GYSRHSRTRFVLDG
-135 FIVAGALFEVSWVLV
+135 VIVAGALFEICWVFV
-150 LQSVFEAGGTS
+150 LRPVYNMGGTDVVEL
-161 GFALGLSL
+161 ALSL
-169 AYPALDIVILT
+169 TYPLADIAIITV
-180 MALLVLARARTGRR
+180 ALLVLTRARTGRR
-194 TTLALLT
+194 QTLALLT
-201 SAVILMALSDS
+201 AGVLMMAVSDT
-212 AFAYLSAHGSY
+212 AFVYLTAHGIYRSGYLS
-223 HSGHIIDIGWAA
+223 DIGWAA
-235 AFLTFGMAAL
+235 AFLTFSVAAL
-245 INRRARYTKAVVSQ
+245 ISRSAPQTEVV
-259 VPSEVSMWLPYMPF
+259 VPPLPSPLTTWMPYIPIT
-273 AIAALVCI
+273 IAALVCI
-281 PAYLPTPGLG
+281 PTYLPTPGLG
-291 PIFVSSTLLM
+291 PIFLSSALLM
-301 SAVMARQ
+301 GAVMARQ
-308 YMVVRQNKRL
+308 FVVVRQNQQL

-323 DQALRDT
+323 DQAMRDT

-348 QLHEN
+348 QVHEN
-353 DSQSVAVLS
+353 DNQSVAVLS

-408 FAVLMEGLPELSR
+408 FAVLMEGLPELCR

-433 PFLIDGQQLLMR
+433 PFVIDGQQLLMR

-450 SVASSANPDLSADLL
+450 AVASAANPDLSADML

-482 GLHTFTPDMALS
+482 GLHTYTPDMALA
-494 DPHEIELPTE
+494 DPHEFELPTDSSE
-504 ATENTERGS
+504 KSERGA

-519 ELRHAIDH
+519 ELRHAVDH
-527 GDLTVFY
+527 GDLTVYY

-539 LRSGDVVGVEALV
+539 LRTGDVVGVEALV

-558 RGLLG
+558 RGMLG
-563 PAHFLPLV
+563 PSHFLPLV

-594 WQAMGIGV
+594 WHSIGIGV

-617 LPTHIASALAARELS
+617 LPTHIASELAARNLS
-632 PEGLTIEITE
+632 PEDLTIEITE

-652 RLVLERLR
+652 RSVLERLR
-660 QKGIRIAI
+660 QRGIRIAI

-673 GYSALWY
+673 GYSALRY

-695 IAPIRIDARAAAVVR
+695 IAPIRADARAAAVVR

-741 CEVAQ
+741 CEVVQ
-746 GYYYSPPVSAAAM
+746 GFYYSPPVSAAAM
-759 MNMLASGHPKR
+759 MNMLASGR
-770 TAQVEFEKLGA
+770 TNRASRLGLQLDA
-781 TSLQAP
+781 KPLQAP
-787 VVAKSN
+787 AVARSS

>member
-1 MVSRTAWVGAGA
+1 VGVGAVTAGI
-13 VAVGVA
+13 A
-19 FAGTLIGQWASDD
+19 FAGILIGQWGGYP
-32 TIAAVANWGLL
+32 VAKTVADYGLL
-43 VFAAF
+43 VFAVF
-48 AAVCGAFA
+48 AAGCCALA
-56 ARSAECRQR
+56 AVSAEGRQR
-65 TAWICLTV
+65 RAWICLTV
-73 GLAGWAAGSAL
+73 GVGGWAGGEAL
-84 WIFYENVLHQAPFPS
+84 WMFYERVLHQAPFPS
-99 LADVGYLLFPI
+99 LADAGYLLFPVA
-110 GAGLAMVLFPV
+110 AGLAMVLFPI
-121 GYSGHSRARFLLDG
+121 GYSGHSRVRFVFDG
-135 FIVAGALFEVSWVLV
+135 FIVAGALFEISWVLV
-150 LQSVFEAGGTS
+150 MRGVYDAGGTS
-161 GFALGLSL
+161 AFALALSL
-169 AYPALDIVILT
+169 AYPVADIAILT
-180 MALLVLARARTGRR
+180 IALLVLARARTGRR
-194 TTLALLT
+194 APLAML
-201 SAVILMALSDS
+201 SAGVVMMAFSDS
-212 AFAYLSAHGSY
+212 AFAYLTAHDAY
-223 HSGHIIDIGWAA
+223 YSGHIIDIGWAIGL
-235 AFLTFGMAAL
+235 LTFGMAAL
-245 INRRARYTKAVVSQ
+245 VSRRAPKTDAVVSH
-259 VPSEVSMWLPYMPF
+259 VPSRASMWLPYVPV
-273 AIAALVCI
+273 ALAGLICF
-281 PAYLPTPGLG
+281 PAYFPTPGLG
-291 PIFVSSTLLM
+291 PILISSTLLM

-308 YMVVRQNKRL
+308 YMVVRQNQRL

-323 DQALRDT
+323 DQAMRDT

-348 QLHEN
+348 QLHLN
-353 DSQSVAVLS
+353 DNQSVAVLS

-376 HPAGDALLVQAAE
+376 HPAGDALLIQAAE

-433 PFLIDGQQLLMR
+433 PFVIDGQQLLMR

-450 SVASSANPDLSADLL
+450 AVASAANPDLSADML

-482 GLHTFTPDMALS
+482 GLHTFTPDMALA
-494 DPHEIELPTE
+494 DTNDIELSTDAGE
-504 ATENTERGS
+504 STERGA

-539 LRSGDVVGVEALV
+539 LRSGDIVGVEALV

-582 IVLTQA
+582 LVLTQA

-594 WQAMGIGV
+594 WNALGIGV

-617 LPTHIASALAARELS
+617 LPTHIASALAIRELN
-632 PEGLTIEITE
+632 PEDLTIEITE
-642 DFLLDNIDRT
+642 DFLLDNIERT
-652 RLVLERLR
+652 RSVLERLR
-660 QKGIRIAI
+660 QRGIRIAI

-695 IAPIRIDARAAAVVR
+695 IAPIRVDARAAAVVR

-729 NVETAERLREFG
+729 NAETAERLREFG

-759 MNMLASGHPKR
+759 MNLLASGRPKR
-770 TAQVEFEKLGA
+770 LPRVEFEKLGA
-781 TSLQAP
+781 TSLQGP
-787 VVAKSN
+787 VSAKLS

>member
-1 MVSRTAWVGAGA
+1 M
-13 VAVGVA
+13 
-19 FAGTLIGQWASDD
+19 
-32 TIAAVANWGLL
+32 
-43 VFAAF
+43 
-48 AAVCGAFA
+48 
-56 ARSAECRQR
+56 
-65 TAWICLTV
+65 
-73 GLAGWAAGSAL
+73 
-84 WIFYENVLHQAPFPS
+84 P
-99 LADVGYLLFPI
+99 
-110 GAGLAMVLFPV
+110 
-121 GYSGHSRARFLLDG
+121 
-135 FIVAGALFEVSWVLV
+135 
-150 LQSVFEAGGTS
+150 
-161 GFALGLSL
+161 
-169 AYPALDIVILT
+169 
-180 MALLVLARARTGRR
+180 
-194 TTLALLT
+194 
-201 SAVILMALSDS
+201 
-212 AFAYLSAHGSY
+212 
-223 HSGHIIDIGWAA
+223 
-235 AFLTFGMAAL
+235 
-245 INRRARYTKAVVSQ
+245 Q
-259 VPSEVSMWLPYMPF
+259 VPSRVSMWLPYVPL
-273 AIAALVCI
+273 AIAVVVST
-281 PAYLPTPGLG
+281 PRYLSTTGLA
-291 PIFVSSTLLM
+291 PIYFSTAVLM
-301 SAVMARQ
+301 TAVMARQ
-308 YMVVRQNKRL
+308 FVVVRQNQRL
-318 LKMVA
+318 LKLVG

-348 QLHEN
+348 QLHESDN
-353 DSQSVAVLS
+353 QSVAVLS

-421 LVAHRVVAAFEE
+421 LVAHRVVAAFQE
-433 PFLIDGQQLLMR
+433 PFVIDGQQLLMR

-450 SVASSANPDLSADLL
+450 AVASAANPDLSAELL

-482 GLHTFTPDMALS
+482 GLHTFTPDMVLV
-494 DPHEIELPTE
+494 DPKEFDLPTD
-504 ATENTERGS
+504 ASDRSERGA

-552 RWPHPK
+552 RWPHPT

-571 RKRGLMRAVTD
+571 RKRGHMRAVTD

-588 LDDAAE
+588 LDDVAE
-594 WQAMGIGV
+594 WYAMGIGV

-617 LPTHIASALAARELS
+617 LPTHIASELAARELS
-632 PEGLTIEITE
+632 PEDLTIEITE

-660 QKGIRIAI
+660 QHGIRIAI

-680 LRELAID
+680 LRELVID
-687 EVKLDRHF
+687 EVKLDRQF
-695 IAPIRIDARAAAVVR
+695 IAPIRHDARAAAVVR

-729 NVETAERLREFG
+729 NAETAERLREFG
-741 CEVAQ
+741 CDVAQ
-746 GYYYSPPVSAAAM
+746 GYYYSPPISAAAM
-759 MNMLASGHPKR
+759 MNLLASGHTKQA
-770 TAQVEFEKLGA
+770 THAEFEEL
-781 TSLQAP
+781 
-787 VVAKSN
+787 VAKLP

>member
-1 MVSRTAWVGAGA
+1 M
-13 VAVGVA
+13 
-19 FAGTLIGQWASDD
+19 FALFASGCS
-32 TIAAVANWGLL
+32 AL
-43 VFAAF
+43 
-48 AAVCGAFA
+48 A
-56 ARSAECRQR
+56 ARSAEGRQR
-65 TAWICLTV
+65 RAWICLAV
-73 GLAGWAAGSAL
+73 GSAGWAGGEAL
-84 WIFYENVLHQAPFPS
+84 WIFYERVLHQSPFPS
-99 LADVGYLLFPI
+99 LADASYLLFPI
-110 GAGLAMVLFPV
+110 GAGVAMVFFPS
-121 GYSGHSRARFLLDG
+121 GYSGQSRARFVLDG
-135 FIVAGALFEVSWVLV
+135 FIVAGALFEISWVFV
-150 LQSVFEAGGTS
+150 LRSVYDAGGTS
-161 GFALGLSL
+161 SFALGLSL
-169 AYPALDIVILT
+169 TYPIADIAILT
-180 MALLVLARARTGRR
+180 VALVVLARARTGRR
-194 TTLALLT
+194 TTLAMLT
-201 SAVILMALSDS
+201 VGVVMMALSDS
-212 AFAYLSAHGSY
+212 AFAYLTANDAY
-223 HSGHIIDIGWAA
+223 FSGHVIDIGWAI

-245 INRRARYTKAVVSQ
+245 ISRRIPEAVVVVPQ
-259 VPSEVSMWLPYMPF
+259 VPSGVSMWLPYIPV

-308 YMVVRQNKRL
+308 FIVVRQNQRL
-318 LKMVA
+318 LKLVA

-353 DSQSVAVLS
+353 DNQSVAVLS

-376 HPAGDALLVQAAE
+376 HPAGDALLIQAAE

-433 PFLIDGQQLLMR
+433 PFVIDGQQLLMR

-450 SVASSANPDLSADLL
+450 AVASAANPDLSADVL

-472 MYSAKRSKSG
+472 MYTAKRSKSG
-482 GLHTFTPDMALS
+482 GLHTFTPDMALA
-494 DPHEIELPTE
+494 DQQELELPTDSSE
-504 ATENTERGS
+504 SAERGA

-552 RWPHPK
+552 RWPHPR

-582 IVLTQA
+582 IVLSQA

-617 LPTHIASALAARELS
+617 LPTHIASALAVRDLS
-632 PEGLTIEITE
+632 PEDLTIEITE

-652 RLVLERLR
+652 RSVLERLR
-660 QKGIRIAI
+660 QRGIRIAI

-695 IAPIRIDARAAAVVR
+695 IAPIRVDARAAAVVR

-729 NVETAERLREFG
+729 NAETAERLREFG
-741 CEVAQ
+741 CDVAQ
-746 GYYYSPPVSAAAM
+746 GYYYSPPISAAAM
-759 MNMLASGHPKR
+759 MNMLASGQTKR
-770 TAQVEFEKLGA
+770 PTPLHFEELRA
-781 TSLQAP
+781 TRLQAP
-787 VVAKSN
+787 VVAKSS

>member
-1 MVSRTAWVGAGA
+1 VGREA
-13 VAVGVA
+13 
-19 FAGTLIGQWASDD
+19 L
-32 TIAAVANWGLL
+32 ANYGLL
-43 VFAAF
+43 VFAMF
-48 AAVCGAFA
+48 AAVCGGLA
-56 ARSAECRQR
+56 AWSAQGRQR
-65 TAWICLTV
+65 IAWISLTV
-73 GLAGWAAGSAL
+73 GLAGWAFGSAL
-84 WIFYENVLHQAPFPS
+84 WIYYEKVLHQSSFPS
-99 LADVGYLLFPI
+99 LADAGYLLFPI
-110 GAGLAMVLFPV
+110 GAGLAMVLFPT
-121 GYSGHSRARFLLDG
+121 GYSGQSRARFVLDG
-135 FIVAGALFEVSWVLV
+135 LIVAGALFEISWVLV
-150 LQSVFEAGGTS
+150 LRSVYNAGGTS

-169 AYPALDIVILT
+169 SYPIADITILT
-180 MALLVLARARTGRR
+180 VAVMVLARARTGRR
-194 TTLALLT
+194 TTVVMLT
-201 SAVILMALSDS
+201 VAVILMALSDS
-212 AFAYLSAHGSY
+212 AFAYLTAHDTY
-223 HSGHIIDIGWAA
+223 RSGHLLDIGWAA

-245 INRRARYTKAVVSQ
+245 VSRRVPEIAVVMSQ
-259 VPSEVSMWLPYMPF
+259 VPSRVSLWLPYVPV
-273 AIAALVCI
+273 AIAVLVCV
-281 PAYLPTPGLG
+281 PTYFPTPGLG

-301 SAVMARQ
+301 TAVMARQ
-308 YMVVRQNKRL
+308 FVVVRQNQRL

-339 FNDRLMHAV
+339 FNDRLQHAV
-348 QLHEN
+348 QLHERDN
-353 DSQSVAVLS
+353 QSVAVLS

-376 HPAGDALLVQAAE
+376 HPAGDALLIQAAE

-433 PFLIDGQQLLMR
+433 PFVIDGQQLLMR

-450 SVASSANPDLSADLL
+450 AVGSVANPDLSADVL

-482 GLHTFTPDMALS
+482 GLHTFTPDMAFTDLS
-494 DPHEIELPTE
+494 ELELPTE
-504 ATENTERGS
+504 TSDGERGA

-539 LRSGDVVGVEALV
+539 LRTGEVMGVEALV

-594 WQAMGIGV
+594 WTAMGIGV

-617 LPTHIASALAARELS
+617 LPTHIASSLAERRLS
-632 PEGLTIEITE
+632 PEDLTIEITE

-652 RLVLERLR
+652 RSVLERLR
-660 QKGIRIAI
+660 QRGIRIAI

-687 EVKLDRHF
+687 EVKLDRQF
-695 IAPIRIDARAAAVVR
+695 IAPIQFDSRAAAVVR

-729 NVETAERLREFG
+729 NAETAEKLREFG

-746 GYYYSPPVSAAAM
+746 GYYYSPPISAAAM
-759 MNMLASGHPKR
+759 MNLLASGQAKR
-770 TAQVEFEKLGA
+770 PSQLGLA
-781 TSLQAP
+781 ELKARTLRAP
-787 VVAKSN
+787 AVARSS

>member
-1 MVSRTAWVGAGA
+1 MTA
-13 VAVGVA
+13 
-19 FAGTLIGQWASDD
+19 
-32 TIAAVANWGLL
+32 GL
-43 VFAAF
+43 
-48 AAVCGAFA
+48 
-56 ARSAECRQR
+56 
-65 TAWICLTV
+65 T
-73 GLAGWAAGSAL
+73 GWAAGAVL
-84 WIFYENVLHQAPFPS
+84 WILYAEVLHRAPFPS
-99 LADVGYLLFPI
+99 LADAGYLMFPI
-110 GAGLAMVLFPV
+110 GAGIAMVLLPA
-121 GYSGHSRARFLLDG
+121 GYSSGSRLRYVLDG
-135 FIVAGALFEVSWVLV
+135 FIVAGALFEIAWVLV
-150 LQSVFEAGGTS
+150 LRTVYDAGGANA
-161 GFALGLSL
+161 FALGLSL
-169 AYPALDIVILT
+169 AYPIADIVILT
-180 MALLVLARARTGRR
+180 VAAIVLTRARTGRR
-194 TTLALLT
+194 STLAMLT
-201 SAVILMALSDS
+201 GGVVLMALSDG
-212 AFAYLSAHGSY
+212 AFVYLTARGGY
-223 HSGHIIDIGWAA
+223 VSGHVVDIGWAA

-245 INRRARYTKAVVSQ
+245 ISRRAPETEVVLSQ
-259 VPSEVSMWLPYMPF
+259 VPSRVSLWLLYVPV
-273 AIAALVCI
+273 AVAAMVCI
-281 PAYLPTPGLG
+281 PAYFPTPGLG
-291 PIFVSSTLLM
+291 PIFVSSTVLM
-301 SAVMARQ
+301 AAVMARQ
-308 YMVVRQNKRL
+308 YTVVRQNQRL
-318 LKMVA
+318 LGMVA
-323 DQALRDT
+323 DQALRDA

-348 QLHEN
+348 QVHERDN
-353 DSQSVAVLS
+353 QSVAVLS

-376 HPAGDALLVQAAE
+376 HPAGDALLMQAAE

-433 PFLIDGQQLLMR
+433 PFVIDGQQLLMR

-450 SVASSANPDLSADLL
+450 AVASSANPDLSADLL

-482 GLHTFTPDMALS
+482 GLHTFTPDMALA
-494 DPHEIELPTE
+494 DPNEIELPTDSSE
-504 ATENTERGS
+504 SSERGA

-527 GDLTVFY
+527 GDLAVYY

-539 LRSGDVVGVEALV
+539 LRTNDVVGVEALV

-588 LDDAAE
+588 LNDAAE
-594 WQAMGIGV
+594 WHSMGIGV
-602 PIAVNVF
+602 PLAVNVF

-617 LPTHIASALAARELS
+617 LPTHIASELALRRLS

-652 RLVLERLR
+652 RSVLERLR
-660 QKGIRIAI
+660 ERGIRIAI

-695 IAPIRIDARAAAVVR
+695 IAPILVDPRAAAVVR

-729 NVETAERLREFG
+729 NAETASCLREFG

-759 MNMLASGHPKR
+759 MNMLASGQPAR
-770 TAQVEFEKLGA
+770 GTQAEFEKLGA
-781 TSLQAP
+781 RTLQAP
-787 VVAKSN
+787 VAAKSN

>member
-1 MVSRTAWVGAGA
+1 MSRTAWVGVGA
-13 VAVGVA
+13 VTACVA
-19 FAGTLIGQWASDD
+19 FAGTLIGQWGGYPFAK
-32 TIAAVANWGLL
+32 AVADYGLFAFA
-43 VFAAF
+43 VFAAGCSAL
-48 AAVCGAFA
+48 AASSVDG
-56 ARSAECRQR
+56 RQR
-65 TAWICLTV
+65 RAWICLTV
-73 GLAGWAAGSAL
+73 GLSGWAGGEAL
-84 WIFYENVLHQAPFPS
+84 WILYEQVLHRSPFPS
-99 LADVGYLLFPI
+99 LADAGYLLFPI
-110 GAGLAMVLFPV
+110 GAGVAIALFPA
-121 GYSGHSRARFLLDG
+121 GYSGHSRVRLMFDG
-135 FIVAGALFEVSWVLV
+135 AIVAIALFEISWVLV
-150 LQSVFEAGGTS
+150 MRGVYDAGHASTL
-161 GFALGLSL
+161 ALGLSL
-169 AYPALDIVILT
+169 TYPVADIAILT
-180 MALLVLARARTGRR
+180 VAFLVLARARTGRR
-194 TTLALLT
+194 MALAMLAAGVLG
-201 SAVILMALSDS
+201 MALSDS
-212 AFAYLSAHGSY
+212 AFAYLTAHGQY
-223 HSGHIIDIGWAA
+223 YSGHVIDIGWAA
-235 AFLTFGMAAL
+235 ALLTFGMAAL
-245 INRRARYTKAVVSQ
+245 VSRRVREPEVVVSQ
-259 VPSEVSMWLPYMPF
+259 VTSDISMWLPYIPVAF
-273 AIAALVCI
+273 AALVCI
-281 PAYLPTPGLG
+281 PAYFPAPGLG
-291 PIFVSSTLLM
+291 PILVSSTLLM
-301 SAVMARQ
+301 GAVMARQ
-308 YMVVRQNKRL
+308 YVVVRQNRRL
-318 LKMVA
+318 LKLVA

-376 HPAGDALLVQAAE
+376 HPAGDALLMQAAE

-421 LVAHRVVAAFEE
+421 LVAHRVVGAFEE
-433 PFLIDGQQLLMR
+433 PFVIDGQQLLMR

-450 SVASSANPDLSADLL
+450 AVASSANPDLSADML

-482 GLHTFTPDMALS
+482 GLHTFTPDMALA
-494 DPHEIELPTE
+494 DLNEVELPTDVSE
-504 ATENTERGS
+504 TTERGA

-539 LRSGDVVGVEALV
+539 LRTGDVVGVEALV

-582 IVLTQA
+582 IVLNQA

-594 WQAMGIGV
+594 WQALGIGV

-617 LPTHIASALAARELS
+617 LPTHIASALAIRNLN
-632 PEGLTIEITE
+632 PKDLTIEITE
-642 DFLLDNIDRT
+642 DFLLDNIERT
-652 RLVLERLR
+652 RSVLERLR
-660 QKGIRIAI
+660 QRGIRIAI

-695 IAPIRIDARAAAVVR
+695 IAPIRVDARAAAVVR

-729 NVETAERLREFG
+729 NAETAERLREFG

-759 MNMLASGHPKR
+759 MNLLAAGQPKGVAR
-770 TAQVEFEKLGA
+770 AEFEKLGA
-781 TSLQAP
+781 TSLPGPA
-787 VVAKSN
+787 ATKSS

>member
-1 MVSRTAWVGAGA
+1 MSKTGWVGAGA
-13 VAVGVA
+13 VVVGVA
-19 FAGTLIGQWASDD
+19 FAAALISQWGGESMAFNVSQ
-32 TIAAVANWGLL
+32 IGLQ
-43 VFAAF
+43 AF
-48 AAVCGAFA
+48 ATFAVVCCAMA
-56 ARSAECRQR
+56 AWSAEGRQR
-65 TAWICLTV
+65 KAWMAMTFGV
-73 GLAGWAAGSAL
+73 TGWAIGAAL
-84 WIFYENVLHQAPFPS
+84 WIYFESIAHVPPFPS
-99 LADVGYLLFPI
+99 LADAGYLMFPI
-110 GAGLAMVLFPV
+110 GAALAMVLFPV
-121 GYSGHSRARFLLDG
+121 GYSGHSRIRFVLDG
-135 FIVAGALFEVSWVLV
+135 LIVAGALFEISWVFV
-150 LQSVFEAGGTS
+150 LRSIFESEGTS
-161 GFALGLSL
+161 RFALTLAL
-169 AYPALDIVILT
+169 AYPVSEIAIVT
-180 MALLVLARARTGRR
+180 VAVLVLARARTGQR
-194 TTLALLT
+194 TTLAMLSVGVLF
-201 SAVILMALSDS
+201 MALSDS
-212 AFAYLSAHGSY
+212 AFAYFTAHGMY
-223 HSGHIIDIGWAA
+223 ASGHVIDIGWAV
-235 AFLTFGMAAL
+235 AFLIFGMAAL
-245 INRRARYTKAVVSQ
+245 IGRRGPETEVAISQ
-259 VPSEVSMWLPYMPF
+259 MPSRISMWLPYVPV
-273 AIAALVCI
+273 AIAALVCF
-281 PAYLPTPGLG
+281 PAYIHTPGLA
-291 PIFVSSTLLM
+291 PILMSSTLLM

-308 YMVVRQNKRL
+308 YMVVRQNQRL

-348 QLHEN
+348 ALHEH

-376 HPAGDALLVQAAE
+376 HPAGDALLIQAAE
-389 RLLGCVRT
+389 RLQGCVRT

-421 LVAHRVVAAFEE
+421 LVAHRVVSAFEE
-433 PFLIDGQQLLMR
+433 PFVIDGQQLLMR

-450 SVASSANPDLSADLL
+450 AVASSANPDLSADLL

-482 GLHTFTPDMALS
+482 GLHTFTPDMALA
-494 DPHEIELPTE
+494 DQGDIELPTDAAE
-504 ATENTERGS
+504 GTERGG

-527 GDLTVFY
+527 GDLAVFY

-539 LRSGDVVGVEALV
+539 LRTGGIVGVEALV

-582 IVLTQA
+582 LVLTQA

-617 LPTHIASALAARELS
+617 LPTHIASALAMRGLS
-632 PEGLTIEITE
+632 PEDLTIEITE

-652 RLVLERLR
+652 RSVLERLR
-660 QKGIRIAI
+660 QRGIRIAI

-695 IAPIRIDARAAAVVR
+695 IAPIRVDPRAAAVVR

-729 NVETAERLREFG
+729 NAETAERLREFG

-759 MNMLASGHPKR
+759 MNMLAAGHPKLV
-770 TAQVEFEKLGA
+770 TQVEFEKLGA
-781 TSLQAP
+781 TSPQAP
-787 VVAKSN
+787 VAARSS

>member
-1 MVSRTAWVGAGA
+1 MCCA
-13 VAVGVA
+13 
-19 FAGTLIGQWASDD
+19 L
-32 TIAAVANWGLL
+32 
-43 VFAAF
+43 
-48 AAVCGAFA
+48 A
-56 ARSAECRQR
+56 ARSAGGRQR
-65 TAWICLTV
+65 NAWLCLA
-73 GLAGWAAGSAL
+73 GGSAGWAAGAVL
-84 WIFYENVLHQAPFPS
+84 WIVYEHVLRQPPFPS
-99 LADVGYLLFPI
+99 LADAGYLLLPVGVGF
-110 GAGLAMVLFPV
+110 AMVLLPV
-121 GYSGHSRARFLLDG
+121 GYSNPSRLRFLLDG
-135 FIVAGALFEVSWVLV
+135 FIVAGALFEIAWVLV
-150 LQSVFEAGGTS
+150 LRAIHDAGGAS
-161 GFALGLSL
+161 ALALGVSL
-169 AYPALDIVILT
+169 AYPVADIVIVTVAAIVLT
-180 MALLVLARARTGRR
+180 RARTGRR
-194 TTLALLT
+194 STLAMLT
-201 SAVILMALSDS
+201 VGVVLMAVSDT
-212 AFAYLSAHGSY
+212 AFVYLNVHGAYF
-223 HSGHIIDIGWAA
+223 SGHLIDIGWAA

-245 INRRARYTKAVVSQ
+245 ISRQTPQAEIVVPQ
-259 VPSEVSMWLPYMPF
+259 VPSRISLWLLYVPVG
-273 AIAALVCI
+273 IAAMVVI
-281 PAYLPTPGLG
+281 PAYFRTPGLG
-291 PIFVSSTLLM
+291 PIFISSSVLM
-301 SAVMARQ
+301 GAVMARQ
-308 YMVVRQNKRL
+308 YTVVRQNQRL
-318 LKMVA
+318 LRMVA
-323 DQALRDT
+323 EQALRDT

-348 QLHEN
+348 QLHEH
-353 DSQSVAVLS
+353 DKQSVAVLS

-376 HPAGDALLVQAAE
+376 HPAGDALLTQAAE

-433 PFLIDGQQLLMR
+433 PFVIDGQQLLMR

-450 SVASSANPDLSADLL
+450 AVASAANPDLSADLL

-482 GLHTFTPDMALS
+482 GLHTFTADMALA
-494 DPHEIELPTE
+494 DPNEIELPTDSS
-504 ATENTERGS
+504 ENGERGA

-527 GDLTVFY
+527 GDLAVYY

-594 WQAMGIGV
+594 WHSMGIGV
-602 PIAVNVF
+602 PLAVNVF

-617 LPTHIASALAARELS
+617 LPTHIASELAMRRLR
-632 PEGLTIEITE
+632 PEDLTIEITE
-642 DFLLDNIDRT
+642 DFLLDNIERT
-652 RLVLERLR
+652 RSVLERLR
-660 QKGIRIAI
+660 QRGIRIAI

-695 IAPIRIDARAAAVVR
+695 IAPIRVDARAAAVVR

-759 MNMLASGHPKR
+759 MNMLASGQPKR
-770 TAQVEFEKLGA
+770 GTQDDSEELGA

-787 VVAKSN
+787 AAVKSN

>member
-1 MVSRTAWVGAGA
+1 MSKTAWLGAGA
-13 VAVGVA
+13 VIVGVA
-19 FAGTLIGQWASDD
+19 FSAALITQWGG
-32 TIAAVANWGLL
+32 AAVSLQVSQVGLL
-43 VFAAF
+43 VIAAF
-48 AAVCGAFA
+48 AVVCGATA
-56 ARSAECRQR
+56 ARSAEGRQR
-65 TAWICLTV
+65 QAWICMTV
-73 GLAGWAAGSAL
+73 GMAGWTVGAAL
-84 WIFYENVLHQAPFPS
+84 WIYYLSIADRSPFPS
-99 LADVGYLLFPI
+99 LADAGYLMFPV
-110 GAGLAMVLFPV
+110 GAAFAMVLFPV

-135 FIVAGALFEVSWVLV
+135 FIVAGALFEISWVFV
-150 LQSVFEAGGTS
+150 LRSIFESEGTRS
-161 GFALGLSL
+161 FTLALAV
-169 AYPALDIVILT
+169 AYPVSDIVVATIAI
-180 MALLVLARARTGRR
+180 MVLARARTGRR
-194 TTLALLT
+194 STLAML
-201 SAVILMALSDS
+201 AGGVVFMAFSDS
-212 AFAYLSAHGSY
+212 AFAYLSAQGVY
-223 HSGHIIDIGWAA
+223 MTGHVVDIGWAI

-245 INRRARYTKAVVSQ
+245 LSRRAPDTEVVDTQ
-259 VPSEVSMWLPYMPF
+259 LPAKVSMWLPYVPV

-281 PAYLPTPGLG
+281 PAYLPTPGIG
-291 PIFVSSTLLM
+291 PIFISSTLLM
-301 SAVMARQ
+301 GAVMARQ
-308 YMVVRQNKRL
+308 YMVVRQNQRL
-318 LKMVA
+318 LKLVA
-323 DQALRDT
+323 DQAMRDT

-339 FNDRLMHAV
+339 FHDRLIHAV
-348 QLHEN
+348 QLHQN
-353 DSQSVAVLS
+353 DNQSVAVLS

-376 HPAGDALLVQAAE
+376 HPAGDTLLTQAAE
-389 RLLGCVRT
+389 RLEGCVRT

-421 LVAHRVVAAFEE
+421 LVAHRVVSAFEE
-433 PFLIDGQQLLMR
+433 PFVIDGQQLLVR

-450 SVASSANPDLSADLL
+450 AVASSANPDLSADQL

-472 MYSAKRSKSG
+472 MYSAKRSKAG
-482 GLHTFTPDMALS
+482 GLHTFTPDMAIA
-494 DPHEIELPTE
+494 DPEEIELRAE
-504 ATENTERGS
+504 AGEGAEPGA

-527 GDLTVFY
+527 EELAVFY

-539 LRSGDVVGVEALV
+539 LRTGGVVGVEALV

-563 PAHFLPLV
+563 PAQFLPLV

-582 IVLTQA
+582 LVLTQA
-588 LDDAAE
+588 LDDAAQ

-617 LPTHIASALAARELS
+617 LPTHIASALSTRGLS
-632 PEGLTIEITE
+632 PEDLTIEITE
-642 DFLLDNIDRT
+642 DFLLDNIERT
-652 RLVLERLR
+652 RSVLERLR
-660 QKGIRIAI
+660 QRGIRIAI

-695 IAPIRIDARAAAVVR
+695 IAPIRVDPRAAAVVR

-759 MNMLASGHPKR
+759 MNMLAAGQQKHP
-770 TAQVEFEKLGA
+770 TQVEFEKLRA

-787 VVAKSN
+787 AAVKSS

>member
-1 MVSRTAWVGAGA
+1 MGVVA
-13 VAVGVA
+13 VTVGVA
-19 FAGTLIGQWASDD
+19 YAGILIQQGGDSPQSETVAQFGLFA
-32 TIAAVANWGLL
+32 
-43 VFAAF
+43 FAAF
-48 AAVCGAFA
+48 ATLCSARA
-56 ARSAECRQR
+56 AWRAQGRQR
-65 TAWICLTV
+65 RSWACLTV
-73 GLAGWAAGSAL
+73 GLTGWALGEAI
-84 WIFYENVLHQAPFPS
+84 WIFYDHVLHQVAFPS
-99 LADVGYLLFPI
+99 FADASYLLFPI
-110 GAGLAMVLFPV
+110 GTGFAIALFPT
-121 GYSGHSRARFLLDG
+121 GYSGQLRTRYVLDG
-135 FIVAGALFEVSWVLV
+135 VIVAGALFEISWVL
-150 LQSVFEAGGTS
+150 LLRDAFEAGGTS
-161 GFALGLSL
+161 ALALGLAL
-169 AYPALDIVILT
+169 AYPIADIAIITTAIL
-180 MALLVLARARTGRR
+180 ALARARPWAR
-194 TTLALLT
+194 TTLAMLT
-201 SAVILMALSDS
+201 GGMVLMASSDS
-212 AFAYLSAHGSY
+212 AFAYLAAHNAY
-223 HSGHIIDIGWAA
+223 YSGHVIDIGWVA
-235 AFLTFGMAAL
+235 AFLTFGAAAL
-245 INRRARYTKAVVSQ
+245 MHRQAPETETARPHA
-259 VPSEVSMWLPYMPF
+259 PSRFSMWLPYIPV
-273 AIAALVCI
+273 ALAALVCI
-281 PAYLPTPGLG
+281 RAYFPTAGLG
-291 PIFVSSTLLM
+291 PIFISSTVLM
-301 SAVMARQ
+301 AAVMARQ
-308 YMVVRQNKRL
+308 FVVVRQNQHL

-376 HPAGDALLVQAAE
+376 HPAGDALLTQAAE

-433 PFLIDGQQLLMR
+433 PFLIDGQQLLIR

-450 SVASSANPDLSADLL
+450 AVASAANPDLSADLL

-472 MYSAKRSKSG
+472 MYSAKRSKAG
-482 GLHTFTPDMALS
+482 GLHTFTPDMALA
-494 DPHEIELPTE
+494 DLNDIELPTDSSE
-504 ATENTERGS
+504 SAERGA

-539 LRSGDVVGVEALV
+539 LRSGGVVGVEALV

-582 IVLTQA
+582 LVLTQA

-594 WQAMGIGV
+594 WHSMGVGV
-602 PIAVNVF
+602 PLAVNVF

-617 LPTHIASALAARELS
+617 LPTHIASALAMRGLS
-632 PEGLTIEITE
+632 PEDLTIEITE

-652 RLVLERLR
+652 RSVLERLR
-660 QKGIRIAI
+660 QRGIRIAI

-695 IAPIRIDARAAAVVR
+695 IAPVLVDSRAAAVVR
-710 GVVDLAHVLGV
+710 AVVDLAHVLGV

-729 NVETAERLREFG
+729 NAETAERLREFG

-759 MNMLASGHPKR
+759 MNMLASGQQKR
-770 TAQVEFEKLGA
+770 AQDELEELETNG
-781 TSLQAP
+781 LQKQAA
-787 VVAKSN
+787 VKSS

>member
-1 MVSRTAWVGAGA
+1 MSKTACLGAGA
-13 VAVGVA
+13 VTIGVA
-19 FAGTLIGQWASDD
+19 FAASLIAQWGGD
-32 TIAAVANWGLL
+32 AVTARVSQVGLL
-43 VFAAF
+43 AIVVFAG
-48 AAVCGAFA
+48 VC
-56 ARSAECRQR
+56 S
-65 TAWICLTV
+65 
-73 GLAGWAAGSAL
+73 GLAAGSAEGRQRKAWIAMTAGMAGWAIGAAL
-84 WIFYENVLHQAPFPS
+84 WIYYEAIAHQSPFRS
-99 LADVGYLLFPI
+99 LADAGYLMFPI
-110 GAGLAMVLFPV
+110 CAAFAMMLFPV
-121 GYSGHSRARFLLDG
+121 GYSGHSRARFMLDG
-135 FIVAGALFEVSWVLV
+135 FIVAGALFEISWVFV
-150 LQSVFEAGGTS
+150 LRSIFQSHDTS
-161 GFALGLSL
+161 RFAVAVAL
-169 AYPALDIVILT
+169 AYPVSDIVIVT
-180 MALLVLARARTGRR
+180 VAVLVLARARTGRR
-194 TTLALLT
+194 ATLAMLT
-201 SAVILMALSDS
+201 VGVAFMAFSDS
-212 AFAYLSAHGSY
+212 AFAYLSAKGEY
-223 HSGHIIDIGWAA
+223 VSGNVIDIGWAV

-245 INRRARYTKAVVSQ
+245 LTRRVPETETVVAH
-259 VPSEVSMWLPYMPF
+259 VPSKVSMCLPYVPL
-273 AIAALVCI
+273 ALAALVCV
-281 PAYLPTPGLG
+281 PAYFPTPGLG
-291 PIFVSSTLLM
+291 PIFISSTLLM
-301 SAVMARQ
+301 GAVMVRQ
-308 YMVVRQNKRL
+308 YMVVRQNQRL
-318 LKMVA
+318 LRLVA

-348 QLHEN
+348 RLDKEDN
-353 DSQSVAVLS
+353 QSVAVLS

-376 HPAGDALLVQAAE
+376 HPAGDALLIQAAE
-389 RLLGCVRT
+389 RLQGCVRT

-433 PFLIDGQQLLMR
+433 PFVIDGQQLLMR

-450 SVASSANPDLSADLL
+450 AVASGANLDLSADLL
-465 LKQADVA
+465 LKQADIA

-482 GLHTFTPDMALS
+482 GLHTFTPDMALA
-494 DPHEIELPTE
+494 DPREIELRTD
-504 ATENTERGS
+504 AGGGGERGA

-527 GDLTVFY
+527 GDLAVFY

-539 LRSGDVVGVEALV
+539 LRTGGIVGVEALV

-571 RKRGLMRAVTD
+571 RKRSLMRAVTD
-582 IVLTQA
+582 LVLTQA

-594 WQAMGIGV
+594 WQAMNIGV
-602 PIAVNVF
+602 PLAVNVF

-617 LPTHIASALAARELS
+617 LPTHIASALSTRGLS
-632 PEGLTIEITE
+632 PEDLTIEITE
-642 DFLLDNIDRT
+642 DFLLDNIERT
-652 RLVLERLR
+652 RSVLERLR
-660 QKGIRIAI
+660 QRGIRIAI

-695 IAPIRIDARAAAVVR
+695 IAPIRVDPRAAAVVR

-729 NVETAERLREFG
+729 NAETAQRLREFG

-759 MNMLASGHPKR
+759 MNMLAAGHQKR
-770 TAQVEFEKLGA
+770 AAQIEFEKLEA
-781 TSLQAP
+781 TILQAP
-787 VVAKSN
+787 VAVKSS